1 MSDEDL
7 LDFDFIEEVKETKKH
22 IEEVEKR
29 TDKAVTNSNIL
40 VTKLD
45 KISKNFDIAT
55 TEVEEMTTEVTT
67 EVAEIKSKSLAN
79 ISPSDMFQLDILY
92 SDFTTIRN
100 TLTDTVTKGKLVI
113 DTLTVELT
121 VAPDNAELVASY
133 SQLISVVNSSM
144 KLLGTTYK
152 DITEVISRI
161 KKFEESNTDEN
172 TSGGVTNIQNNFYAE
187 NVNDIIALV
196 RGKKD

>member
-29 TDKAVTNSNIL
+29 TDKTVTNSNIL

-161 KKFEESNTDEN
+161 KKFEESNKDEN